1 MNFIIRREIESDYG
15 EVEYLTR
22 DAFWDIYK
30 PGCVEHLLA
39 RKIRE
44 VPAFIPELDFVA
56 VMDDRIVGNIMYSR
70 AVITD
75 ESGSGH
81 EVLTFG
87 PLSVLPAFQKKGIG
101 SALVEHT
108 KKLAAEMGYKAIVIF
123 GNPAFYYRFG
133 FTGAEN
139 FNITTA
145 DGDNFDAF
153 MALELYKG
161 ALRGIAG
168 RFREDPVF
176 QIDEDEL
183 ESFEKRFPYREK
195 HITDTQ
201 LK

>member
-1 MNFIIRREIESDYG
+1 MNFIIRREIESDYD
-15 EVEYLTR
+15 EVEYLTT

-39 RKIRE
+39 HKLRKI
-44 VPAFIPELDFVA
+44 PAFIPELDFVA
-56 VMDDRIVGNIMYSR
+56 VMDDQIVGNIMYSR
-70 AVITD
+70 AIVAD

-87 PLSVLPAFQKKGIG
+87 PLSVLPAFQKKRIG

-108 KKLAAEMGYKAIVIF
+108 KKLAATMGWKAIIIY
-123 GNPAFYYRFG
+123 GNPNFYCRFG
-133 FTGAEN
+133 FEGAER
-139 FNITTA
+139 FNLSTA
-145 DGDNFDAF
+145 DGQNFVAF
-153 MALELYKG
+153 MALELYKD
-161 ALRGIAG
+161 ALCGITG

-195 HITDTQ
+195 HVTDTQ